1 MPGKKVI
8 DETNKEKLEELI
20 KPFYKVDEN
29 TELLE
34 NAKKESDILKLNIY
48 NPEINLQKM
57 STSVVY
63 ILPDY
68 LKNSKEKNHIQQKIE
83 IDLYIKEFENICQQI
98 NDCIDKAYNALI
110 NLRDPSNELS
120 NEIHKLL
127 KDFEDTKRNL
137 CAPFIYFEQGLNKI
151 NLNNLSE
158 INRAI
163 IEGVKE
169 KIEEFKKEAD
179 NLNLHYNKIFKPIQ
193 EEIKNVCSSIE
204 LIPEPINEL
213 KETIEDLKYK
223 FENILNTINEKR
235 FNIHKEFKE
244 IKNLFSISK
253 ERKKTIVEQSKKKI
267 DNLEIKN
274 KSKKIIVSDLK
285 KEIEGVIKSLI
296 EKSQLIK
303 DEIKKI
309 NPEVEEYQNMELKLI
324 DVEPVNEKILTI
336 CYQVPVDAKVI
347 SEKLKD
353 AKYEEKLIKET
364 SLDLLYL
371 MDITGSMEAYV
382 DNTKMELIN
391 IMNKIIDRFNGID
404 INLGFIGYKDLEEHS
419 NNDYINEDF
428 TKNHAHIKTCI
439 ENVTIGGGGD
449 IAEDIAWAFEKSI
462 NKNWTSNARF
472 AILAGDAPCHGLKY
486 HGHEDYDDFPDGIP
500 NRKDIEESIKEI
512 CVNNICLLCIK
523 ITERTDIMYDIFK
536 DIYKNNNK
544 TSNFFIGELTEP
556 ENLSKMIIDKCE
568 EVYNLRRFKSE

>member
-1 MPGKKVI
+1 M
-8 DETNKEKLEELI
+8 
-20 KPFYKVDEN
+20 
-29 TELLE
+29 
-34 NAKKESDILKLNIY
+34 
-48 NPEINLQKM
+48 
-57 STSVVY
+57 
-63 ILPDY
+63 
-68 LKNSKEKNHIQQKIE
+68 
-83 IDLYIKEFENICQQI
+83 
-98 NDCIDKAYNALI
+98 
-110 NLRDPSNELS
+110 
-120 NEIHKLL
+120 
-127 KDFEDTKRNL
+127 
-137 CAPFIYFEQGLNKI
+137 
-151 NLNNLSE
+151 
-158 INRAI
+158 
-163 IEGVKE
+163 
-169 KIEEFKKEAD
+169 
-179 NLNLHYNKIFKPIQ
+179 
-193 EEIKNVCSSIE
+193 
-204 LIPEPINEL
+204 
-213 KETIEDLKYK
+213 
-223 FENILNTINEKR
+223 NTINEKR

-419 NNDYINEDF
+419 NND
-428 TKNHAHIKTCI
+428 
-439 ENVTIGGGGD
+439 
-449 IAEDIAWAFEKSI
+449 
-462 NKNWTSNARF
+462 
-472 AILAGDAPCHGLKY
+472 
-486 HGHEDYDDFPDGIP
+486 
-500 NRKDIEESIKEI
+500 
-512 CVNNICLLCIK
+512 
-523 ITERTDIMYDIFK
+523 
-536 DIYKNNNK
+536 
-544 TSNFFIGELTEP
+544 
-556 ENLSKMIIDKCE
+556 
-568 EVYNLRRFKSE
+568 

>member
-8 DETNKEKLEELI
+8 DEI
-20 KPFYKVDEN
+20 KPQELSQLLKSFDKVDEN

-137 CAPFIYFEQGLNKI
+137 CAPLIHFDKGIEKI

-163 IEGVKE
+163 IEEVK
-169 KIEEFKKEAD
+169 KRIEEFKKEAD
-179 NLNLHYNKIFKPIQ
+179 NLYLYYNKIFKPIH

-244 IKNLFSISK
+244 IKNLFSI
-253 ERKKTIVEQSKKKI
+253 
-267 DNLEIKN
+267 
-274 KSKKIIVSDLK
+274 
-285 KEIEGVIKSLI
+285 
-296 EKSQLIK
+296 
-303 DEIKKI
+303 
-309 NPEVEEYQNMELKLI
+309 
-324 DVEPVNEKILTI
+324 
-336 CYQVPVDAKVI
+336 
-347 SEKLKD
+347 
-353 AKYEEKLIKET
+353 
-364 SLDLLYL
+364 
-371 MDITGSMEAYV
+371 
-382 DNTKMELIN
+382 
-391 IMNKIIDRFNGID
+391 
-404 INLGFIGYKDLEEHS
+404 
-419 NNDYINEDF
+419 
-428 TKNHAHIKTCI
+428 
-439 ENVTIGGGGD
+439 
-449 IAEDIAWAFEKSI
+449 
-462 NKNWTSNARF
+462 
-472 AILAGDAPCHGLKY
+472 
-486 HGHEDYDDFPDGIP
+486 
-500 NRKDIEESIKEI
+500 
-512 CVNNICLLCIK
+512 
-523 ITERTDIMYDIFK
+523 
-536 DIYKNNNK
+536 
-544 TSNFFIGELTEP
+544 
-556 ENLSKMIIDKCE
+556 
-568 EVYNLRRFKSE
+568 